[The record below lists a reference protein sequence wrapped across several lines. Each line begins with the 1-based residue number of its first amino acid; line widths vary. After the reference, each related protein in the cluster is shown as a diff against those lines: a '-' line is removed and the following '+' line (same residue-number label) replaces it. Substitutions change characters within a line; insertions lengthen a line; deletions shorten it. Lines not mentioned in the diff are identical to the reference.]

1 MDETRIYHPSSS
13 GGGASSQHK
22 TRRLGSV
29 VEESFQIFSPMIVT
43 GSSPFKDT
51 SKKSHSSCTNMLIL
65 LLFWLF
71 PDVPKTR
78 KAVILFTVSGESPLL
93 MRTSG

>member
-51 SKKSHSSCTNMLIL
+51 TSKKSHSSCTNMLIL
-65 LLFWLF
+65 LFWLF
-71 PDVPKTR
+71 PDVPKTVVAGR
-78 KAVILFTVSGESPLL
+78 SPVP
-93 MRTSG
+93 